1 MLSNLYSGRDSEQ
14 KALSQ
19 FCQKYL
25 QDSFWPLEEFL
36 LSLKIPQTFLLYR
49 EQDAGDWPGFALGRV
64 IGGIAELFYIYVRAD
79 ARGKGMAAELL
90 KDFEDFSLAKFH
102 SDSVYLEVRMANVS
116 AIRLYERLGY
126 ERIHVRKSYYQDGE
140 DALIYS
146 KALVEAEADL

>member
-25 QDSFWPLEEFL
+25 KDSFWPLEEFL

-49 EQDAGDWPGFALGRV
+49 VPEGEDWQGFAFGRV

-79 ARGKGMAAELL
+79 ARGKGLAASLL
-90 KDFEDFSLAKFH
+90 KDFENFSSTKFN
-102 SDSVYLEVRMANVS
+102 SDSVYLEVRLSNVS
-116 AIRLYERLGY
+116 AIRLYERQGY
-126 ERIHVRKSYYQDGE
+126 ERIHLRKRYYQDGE

-146 KALVEAEADL
+146 RALVESEADQ

>member
-1 MLSNLYSGRDSEQ
+1 MLSILYSGRDSEQ

-19 FCQKYL
+19 FCQIYL

-49 EQDAGDWPGFALGRV
+49 KENDEAWNAFALGRV
-64 IGGIAELFYIYVRAD
+64 IGGVSELFYIYVRGD
-79 ARGKGMAAELL
+79 ARGKGLAALL
-90 KDFEDFSLAKFH
+90 LEDFEAYSLEKFNA
-102 SDSVYLEVRMANVS
+102 DSVYLEVRVSNAS

-126 ERIHVRKSYYQDGE
+126 ERIHE

-146 KALVEAEADL
+146 KTLGMDGAKV